1 MVKKTQFTVAI
12 VIGTRPEVIKLA
24 PVIKCLAQSPWLDT
38 CTILTWQHKEMVEQ
52 AMELFNLW
60 ADHNLR
66 IMQEKQTLTDIT
78 CNTLQGL
85 EAIFKQIQPDLTLI
99 QGDTTTALAAAL
111 AAFYQQIPVGHVEAG
126 LRTDNFYS
134 PYPEE
139 VNRRLI
145 SQLAQLHFA
154 PTPLAVENLRKAQV
168 LGKIYQTGNTVIDA
182 LLDIATREPDLKSL
196 PNLEWENHRVLLVT
210 VHRRENWGRPLE
222 NIAQGLKLILDQFP
236 DVVVVLPVHLNP
248 RVREP
253 IQKFLGNHPQVF
265 LIEPLD
271 YQQLV
276 AVMQRSFLILTDS
289 GGLQEEAP
297 SLGKPVLVL
306 RETTERLE
314 AINAGTAKLVGT
326 DPNQILVTTSYLLQN
341 EDAYTKMATTINPF
355 GNGQAAKRIREIIE
369 DYFKNL
375 E

>member
-1 MVKKTQFTVAI
+1 MKTSHFTVAI
-12 VIGTRPEVIKLA
+12 VIGTRPEAIKLA
-24 PVIKCLAQSPWLDT
+24 PVIKSLSQSPQLDT

-52 AMELFNLW
+52 VMKLFNLR
-60 ADHNLR
+60 ADHNLN

-78 CNTLQGL
+78 CNILQGL
-85 EAIFKQIQPDLTLI
+85 EAVFKEVQPDLTLI
-99 QGDTTTALAAAL
+99 QGDTTTALAATL

-154 PTPLAVENLRKAQV
+154 PTALAVENLQKAQV

-182 LLDIATREPDLKSL
+182 LLDIASREPDYGAL
-196 PNLEWENHRVLLVT
+196 PDLDWEYRRILLVT

-222 NIAQGLKLILDQFP
+222 NIAQGLRWILEQFP
-236 DVVVVLPVHLNP
+236 DVSILLPVHLNP
-248 RVREP
+248 KVREP
-253 IQKFLGNHPQVF
+253 IQKFLGDHPQVF
-265 LIEPLD
+265 LTDPLN
-271 YQQLV
+271 YQELV

-306 RETTERLE
+306 RYTTERIE
-314 AINAGTAKLVGT
+314 AITAGTAKLVGT
-326 DPNQILVTTSYLLQN
+326 NSEEILATTSYLLQN
-341 EDAYTKMATTINPF
+341 HEAYTKMATKINPF
-355 GNGQAAKRIREIIE
+355 GNGQAAKLIREVIE
-369 DYFKNL
+369 DYL
-375 E
+375 QQSA